1 MVVVATSLLLKCSP
15 CRVFKLSWFDMLQET
30 PKNELHKSFFVKYL
44 YYFHGPGSQ
53 ITLMADDV
61 KKD

>member
-1 MVVVATSLLLKCSP
+1 MLTRP
-15 CRVFKLSWFDMLQET
+15 GFQIEMFDVLQET
-30 PKNELHKSFFVKYL
+30 PKSCLHKSFFVKYL
-44 YYFHGPGSQ
+44 YSFHGPGSQ